1 LDGVWDEVKPDDDP
15 RPNKDFRDV
24 NQGKKYECDIKM
36 EKDPVMLL
44 LLKICLSEA
53 LKAHHDMV

>member
-1 LDGVWDEVKPDDDP
+1 LDGVWDEIEPNDDS

-44 LLKICLSEA
+44 LLKICLSKA